1 MGAVIRVR
9 RCGRP
14 GKGHPEGNM
23 SKHFAFVSMTAHGHV
38 NPTLPLVEELVRRGH
53 RVTYAIGPEF
63 HAAVQAVGAGLL
75 DTGTVMPEMPTNFT
89 KFTPEAMAPLL
100 EFRLKDVRESFPKLL
115 AHFEQDRPDAVC
127 FDQGELTGRMLAEK
141 LGVPEVA
148 LVPHFAGNEEFSLRD
163 IMTNED
169 EDAFDP
175 SHPVLQDFMARLKE
189 ITTEFGVSFDPA
201 AFGQA
206 PPSPLNLVF
215 LPKKFQLRPET
226 FDDRFEFIGPSVG
239 QRGIVDWKPA
249 HPESPLLFI
258 SLGTVFNQRPDF
270 FQLCI
275 EAFRDSGWQVA
286 MSIGKVVDVAD
297 LGEIPENFDV
307 RPSFPQP
314 AVLQHAAAFL
324 THTGMNSTME
334 TLYYGVPPIAVPQMP
349 EQEANADR
357 AEELGL
363 GKRLQAADLTP
374 ELLRT
379 TVDEVAADE
388 RIRANLAEMREAVL
402 AGGGAS
408 AGADALEKFLG

>member
-1 MGAVIRVR
+1 
-9 RCGRP
+9 
-14 GKGHPEGNM
+14 M

-63 HAAVQAVGAGLL
+63 HDVVEAVGARLL
-75 DTGTVMPEMPTNFT
+75 DTGTVMPEMPTNF
-89 KFTPEAMAPLL
+89 KNFTPEAMKPML
-100 EFRLKDVRESFPKLL
+100 EFRLKDVREAFPKML

-127 FDQGELTGRMLAEK
+127 FDHGEVTGRMLAEK
-141 LGVPEVA
+141 LGAPEVA

-163 IMTNED
+163 IMMNKD
-169 EDAFDP
+169 EPDAFDP
-175 SHPVLQDFMARLKE
+175 SHPVLKDFMTRLKE
-189 ITTEFGVSFDPA
+189 ITDEFGVSFDPS

-239 QRGIVDWKPA
+239 QRGVVDWKPERA
-249 HPESPLLFI
+249 DAPLLFI

-270 FQLCI
+270 FRLCI

-286 MSIGKVVDVAD
+286 MSIGKVVDRAD

-314 AVLQHAAAFL
+314 AVLQHATAFL

-363 GKRLQAADLTP
+363 GKRLRAEDITP
-374 ELLRT
+374 ELLRA
-379 TVDEVAADE
+379 TVDEVAADD
-388 RIRANLAEMREAVL
+388 RIRSNLAEMRDAVL
-402 AGGGAS
+402 SCGGAQ
-408 AGADALEKFLG
+408 AGADALERFLG